1 MSNKSLLKCF
11 VFQEHENFQIGDKD
25 YLFQTREAGRTDTI
39 YGLAKF
45 NVIVGSNNSGKSRI
59 LRRIFE
65 QKDLMK
71 PDLAKDLVE
80 LFLELDGFISGS
92 RTVVSYGKLGKTIEL
107 IKEIKRLQSI
117 KFFSFKNDLVNN
129 INNVKD
135 EIEKTITDP
144 NPFYRSNEGE
154 ILLKLREWLVKS
166 RKIHEEISRK
176 ATEYHTLYIPTLRG
190 MRPLENQDFYYI
202 RTVQDY
208 FDSDELDSLNDRK
221 KIFTGY
227 KIFADLKEKLLGTQ
241 SDRDFIRKYEN
252 FLSENFFNDVAVTLI
267 PQQSEVNGKNNDVV
281 YITFNNNEEEER
293 AIYNLG
299 DGLQTIIAITYP
311 LFSWVAENEVDDLAY
326 LIACIEEPE
335 LYLHP
340 SMQRKLVEVLMGGKF
355 KKVQFIVT
363 THSNHFLDL
372 INEPEFQKKISIY
385 GVQYINGTKYVKQEN
400 DLSNTVYKVLGARPS
415 SMLLANKTIWVEGVS
430 DRIYLRHG
438 LKLYFDSDEA
448 SDSKKYSEYI
458 DYAFIEY
465 AGTNLAHY
473 FEKSKKED
481 LRINSISNLKSVFL
495 LVDDDGVKKGRKFE
509 RYEKAKALLGKR
521 FKRTDGREI
530 ENYLSPRVL
539 KAIYPD
545 EIGDKN
551 LPHYDSYKS
560 KKLPKFLNDEFE
572 IKKHIST
579 QGKTKIFSDK
589 QEFALRAI
597 EHQANWEDLT
607 ADMQELIRTIAKFL
621 GE

>member
-1 MSNKSLLKCF
+1 MDTFCNKQNK
-11 VFQEHENFQIGDKD
+11 
-25 YLFQTREAGRTDTI
+25 
-39 YGLAKF
+39 
-45 NVIVGSNNSGKSRI
+45 
-59 LRRIFE
+59 
-65 QKDLMK
+65 
-71 PDLAKDLVE
+71 
-80 LFLELDGFISGS
+80 
-92 RTVVSYGKLGKTIEL
+92 
-107 IKEIKRLQSI
+107 
-117 KFFSFKNDLVNN
+117 
-129 INNVKD
+129 
-135 EIEKTITDP
+135 
-144 NPFYRSNEGE
+144 
-154 ILLKLREWLVKS
+154 
-166 RKIHEEISRK
+166 
-176 ATEYHTLYIPTLRG
+176 
-190 MRPLENQDFYYI
+190 NQDFYYI

-438 LKLYFDSDEA
+438 LKLYYDE
-448 SDSKKYSEYI
+448 YE
-458 DYAFIEY
+458 E
-465 AGTNLAHY
+465 
-473 FEKSKKED
+473 
-481 LRINSISNLKSVFL
+481 SN
-495 LVDDDGVKKGRKFE
+495 
-509 RYEKAKALLGKR
+509 
-521 FKRTDGREI
+521 
-530 ENYLSPRVL
+530 
-539 KAIYPD
+539 
-545 EIGDKN
+545 
-551 LPHYDSYKS
+551 
-560 KKLPKFLNDEFE
+560 
-572 IKKHIST
+572 
-579 QGKTKIFSDK
+579 
-589 QEFALRAI
+589 
-597 EHQANWEDLT
+597 
-607 ADMQELIRTIAKFL
+607 
-621 GE
+621 